1 MMRDSIL
8 RAVLLLCAAAVAHP
22 VLAPVHAQAVPLR
35 PSDTAFVVRHEGL
48 IPENVAWDPVTGGFF
63 IGDLLGR
70 RVLHRD
76 AGGRVRE
83 FAGPSVVRGAVVG
96 MKPDSARQLLW
107 VAVWSDSARMTPAE
121 HRVVPR
127 STLLALD
134 LVTAA
139 VRHRY
144 VPADSLR
151 THLFNDLVL
160 TRDGEVLLTD
170 SEAARVYRLAS
181 LDDSLRVLVQPES
194 DRFSYPNGIALDSAE
209 RTVYVAHGEGVSAI
223 DRETGRMRLLQPPA
237 GSPLTGFDGL
247 YRSGELF
254 VAIRN
259 GEPGRD
265 AVVAFRV
272 TPDGHVVAVSELERR
287 HPAYHIPTTGAVVG
301 RSLYYVANSQLDRMR
316 AILAGGTPPLDPL
329 IVLRLDIPRFVED
342 SPAPR

>member
-1 MMRDSIL
+1 MTRDSIL
-8 RAVLLLCAAAVAHP
+8 RAGLLLCAAAVAHP
-22 VLAPVHAQAVPLR
+22 ALAPIQAQAVSLPT
-35 PSDTAFVVRHEGL
+35 SDTAFVVRHEGL
-48 IPENVAWDPVTGGFF
+48 VPENVAWDPATGGFF

-76 AGGRVRE
+76 ARGRVRE
-83 FAGPSVVRGAVVG
+83 FAGPPVVRGAVVG

-121 HRVVPR
+121 RRVVPR

-151 THLFNDLVL
+151 AHLFNDLVIA
-160 TRDGEVLLTD
+160 RDGEVLLTD
-170 SEAARVYRLAS
+170 SEAARVYRLAR
-181 LDDSLRVLVQPES
+181 LDDSLRVLVPER
-194 DRFSYPNGIALDSAE
+194 DGFAYPNGIALDSAE
-209 RTVYVAHGEGVSAI
+209 GTVYVAHGEGVSAI
-223 DRETGRMRLLQPPA
+223 DRMTGRMTPLQTSA
-237 GSPLTGFDGL
+237 GHAITGFDGL

-254 VAIRN
+254 IAIRN

-265 AVVAFRV
+265 AVVAFQV
-272 TPDGHVVAVSELERR
+272 TPEGKVVTVTELERR

-301 RSLYYVANSQLDRMR
+301 HAFYYVANSQLDRMR
-316 AILAGGTPPLDPL
+316 AIMAGGAPPLDPV
-329 IVLRLDIPRFVED
+329 IVLRLEIPRFLEA
-342 SPAPR
+342 APSRR